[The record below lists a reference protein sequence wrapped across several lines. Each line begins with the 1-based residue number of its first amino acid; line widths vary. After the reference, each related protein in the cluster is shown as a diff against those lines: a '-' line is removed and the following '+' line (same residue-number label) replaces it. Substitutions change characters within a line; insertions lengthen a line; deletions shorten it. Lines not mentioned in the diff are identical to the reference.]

1 MTDPQTPPQADEN
14 QLIAERRAKLRAI
27 RGQGVAFP
35 NDFRRDDYAGDLQA
49 EFADKEKWTA
59 EALEGL
65 ERRVRL
71 AGRMLA
77 KRVMGK
83 ASFAQLQ
90 DMSGRIQ
97 LYLQGSELGASY
109 DAFKGW
115 DVGDIV
121 AVEGAL

>member
-1 MTDPQTPPQADEN
+1 MTEATPPQADEN
-14 QLIAERRAKLRAI
+14 QLIAERRSKLRALREKGI
-27 RGQGVAFP
+27 AFP
-35 NDFRRDDYAGDLQA
+35 NDFRRDDYAGDLQE

-59 EALEGL
+59 EALEAL
-65 ERRVRL
+65 DRTVRI

-90 DMSGRIQ
+90 DMTGRMQ
-97 LYLQGSELGASY
+97 LYLQGSELGESY

-115 DVGDIV
+115 DLGDIL
-121 AVEGAL
+121 AVE

>member
-1 MTDPQTPPQADEN
+1 MTDQTPPPADEN

-27 RGQGVAFP
+27 REQGIAFP

-65 ERRVRL
+65 DRKVRI

-90 DMSGRIQ
+90 DMTGRIQ
-97 LYLQGSELGASY
+97 LYLQG
-109 DAFKGW
+109 
-115 DVGDIV
+115 
-121 AVEGAL
+121 